1 MYLSVSFVTLQTTF
15 SDGDEFVEIESV
27 IPSSVKQADKSFNLR
42 IIFLM
47 KGKLLCWRHHYYQN
61 NVRFFSS
68 R

>member
-42 IIFLM
+42 IFI
-47 KGKLLCWRHHYYQN
+47 
-61 NVRFFSS
+61 
-68 R
+68 

>member
-42 IIFLM
+42 I
-47 KGKLLCWRHHYYQN
+47 
-61 NVRFFSS
+61 FF
-68 R
+68 